1 MAGEP
6 LVARPE
12 KFESMFENMLALR
25 GGLGKIKRTRPRT
38 GYVHNLRKE
47 FAMSLQ
53 DIATLV
59 LILASAS
66 AIVNNV
72 VSAVDK
78 VRDWLT
84 RGEDEG

>member
-1 MAGEP
+1 
-6 LVARPE
+6 
-12 KFESMFENMLALR
+12 
-25 GGLGKIKRTRPRT
+25 
-38 GYVHNLRKE
+38 
-47 FAMSLQ
+47 MSLQ